1 MLINVLFPDEP
12 IIDPHHSPAMSD
24 LRTHNWFPE
33 ITTAAQLRAMRKPQ
47 LSEILYRTGHSRN
60 ARASKELLVGMCCR
74 VLKIY
79 A

>member
-1 MLINVLFPDEP
+1 MTVT
-12 IIDPHHSPAMSD
+12 A
-24 LRTHNWFPE
+24 RTHNWFTE

-60 ARASKELLVGMCCR
+60 ASASKETLVAMACY

-79 A
+79 N